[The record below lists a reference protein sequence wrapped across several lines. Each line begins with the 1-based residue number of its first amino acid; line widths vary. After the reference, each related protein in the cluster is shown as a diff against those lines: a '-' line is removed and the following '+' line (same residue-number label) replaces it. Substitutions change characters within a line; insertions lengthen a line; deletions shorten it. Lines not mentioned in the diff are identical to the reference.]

1 MGGNDLIRIIK
12 HGNKCHTKIKEC
24 PYCGCEFLYEDED
37 IKEQK
42 IDIFGAV
49 FNEEY
54 VTCPE
59 CNSRVVVK
67 RIAGWF

>member
-1 MGGNDLIRIIK
+1 MIKIIK
-12 HGNKCHTKIKEC
+12 HGNKYNPKLKEC

-49 FNEEY
+49 DYEEY

-59 CNSRVVVK
+59 CTSRIVVK